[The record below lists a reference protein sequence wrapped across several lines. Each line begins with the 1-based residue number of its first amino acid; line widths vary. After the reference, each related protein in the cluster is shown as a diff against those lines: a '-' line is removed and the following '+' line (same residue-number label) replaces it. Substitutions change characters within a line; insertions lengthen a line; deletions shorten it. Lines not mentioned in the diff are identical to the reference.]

1 MPIASMPI
9 ALPVALYQSVA
20 DVASCEIPYALVPFK
35 TIMFTKLLSIFQKAL
50 SLTGLVLLLC
60 FSTWSLPATAA
71 SKISPQLEQQILE
84 VIRNHP
90 EVILESVQRYQQQ
103 LERESQQQQQAILQG
118 FKTNP
123 QAFIGSS
130 PATGSTEDKIVLV
143 EFSDFQCPFCA
154 RAHDTVNQ
162 FIANHGDEVT
172 LVYKHFPLTSIHSQ
186 ALPAAQAAWAATQQG
201 KFWQYHDALFAN
213 QKQLGEELYLAIAQ
227 DLNLDLE
234 EFNRDRNA
242 ADRAIAE
249 DMQLAEILGLSGTP
263 FFVMNGE
270 AFSGAVPLQQMEAIL
285 ARVR

>member
-1 MPIASMPI
+1 M
-9 ALPVALYQSVA
+9 V
-20 DVASCEIPYALVPFK
+20 
-35 TIMFTKLLSIFQKAL
+35 TKLLTILQKAL

-60 FSTWSLPATAA
+60 FSAWSLPATAA
-71 SKISPQLEQQILE
+71 AKITPELEQQILE

-103 LERESQQQQQAILQG
+103 LERESQQRQQAILQG

-130 PATGSTEDKIVLV
+130 PATGSIEDKIVLV

-172 LVYKHFPLTSIHSQ
+172 LVYKHFPLTGIHPQ

-227 DLNLDLE
+227 DLDLDLE
-234 EFNRDRNA
+234 QFNRDRNA

-249 DMQLAEILGLSGTP
+249 DMQLAQLLGLSGTP

-270 AFSGAVPLQQMEAIL
+270 AFSGAVPLEQIEAIL
-285 ARVR
+285 AQVRNS

>member
-1 MPIASMPI
+1 
-9 ALPVALYQSVA
+9 
-20 DVASCEIPYALVPFK
+20 
-35 TIMFTKLLSIFQKAL
+35 MFTKLLSIFQKAL
-50 SLTGLVLLLC
+50 SLTGLLLLLS

-71 SKISPQLEQQILE
+71 PNITPQLEQQILD
-84 VIRNHP
+84 VIRKHP

-103 LERESQQQQQAILQG
+103 LERESQQRQQAILQG

-130 PATGSTEDKIVLV
+130 PTTGSTEDKIVLV

-154 RAHDTVNQ
+154 RAHDTVKQ

-263 FFVMNGE
+263 FFV
-270 AFSGAVPLQQMEAIL
+270 
-285 ARVR
+285 

>member
-1 MPIASMPI
+1 M
-9 ALPVALYQSVA
+9 V
-20 DVASCEIPYALVPFK
+20 
-35 TIMFTKLLSIFQKAL
+35 TKLLSILQKAL
-50 SLTGLVLLLC
+50 SLTGLVLLLSL
-60 FSTWSLPATAA
+60 STWSLPATAA
-71 SKISPQLEQQILE
+71 AKISPQLEQQILE

-103 LERESQQQQQAILQG
+103 LERESQQRQQAILQG

-130 PATGSTEDKIVLV
+130 PATGSIEDKIVLV

-172 LVYKHFPLTSIHSQ
+172 LVYKHFPLTGIHPQ

-227 DLNLDLE
+227 DLDLDLE
-234 EFNRDRNA
+234 QFNRDRNV
-242 ADRAIAE
+242 ADSAIAE
-249 DMQLAEILGLSGTP
+249 DMQLAQLLGLSGTP

-270 AFSGAVPLQQMEAIL
+270 AFSGAVPLEQIEAIL
-285 ARVR
+285 AQVRNS